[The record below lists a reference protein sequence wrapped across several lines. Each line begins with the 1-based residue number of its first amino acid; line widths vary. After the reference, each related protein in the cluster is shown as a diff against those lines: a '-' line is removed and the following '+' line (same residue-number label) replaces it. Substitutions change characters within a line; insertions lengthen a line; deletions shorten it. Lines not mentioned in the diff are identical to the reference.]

1 MEIGSKI
8 LGASDACKSFSHHFL
23 LRPLVFFLSSRKATR
38 SKKVEL
44 GPGVLEKRYYH
55 LKATLDDA
63 FLAEKTEE
71 FLKELIGTVEKLI
84 WRLKNQNGQST
95 CFAKVL
101 NDPTYYD
108 RRLGIVVAFNTQNQ
122 HAFLGRE
129 QIQEAIG
136 HTVKG
141 TVLVEESFYD
151 GKKGDEEIQSY
162 YFEIE
167 KLNREPFKESE
178 VKSIEEHFS
187 FDLMD
192 RVTLF
197 SYPMFLPR
205 NEEEVMRNML
215 QLSREIKFVKDLP
228 HVIIQFRN
236 QTHQKLIFDLILC
249 KVRLDGDDTLAD
261 RLMSTSGEITFRFER
276 NREMGGVR
284 KKTIKDAYLFQ
295 VDVDIK
301 SFLRRDLS
309 VDLSRARQAILE
321 KMKDFIGPLRDFN
334 GGILS
339 KEKELLVKTR
349 YEILREKTLN
359 EHLLENLFYSIQPYV
374 IRTLVDPSL
383 ISEMYLLIDQGG
395 FEENDLRYKE
405 KKEGIVAV
413 LRTHDH
419 NRCLE
424 YRAALEAEYQQ
435 AYDFGSLVY
444 SNRDG
449 YFLGLLFLSQDKT
462 QREKF
467 IKGLVQRTPKRDEKY
482 SDSGQFYESKTP

>member
-1 MEIGSKI
+1 MEVGSKI
-8 LGASDACKSFSHHFL
+8 LGATDAAKSFSHHFFF
-23 LRPLVFFLSSRKATR
+23 RPLVFFLGSRKSAK

-44 GPGVLEKRYYH
+44 SPGVLEKRYYH
-55 LKATLDDA
+55 LKATLDDH
-63 FLAEKTEE
+63 FFVERSEE

-84 WRLKNQNGQST
+84 WRLKNQRDHAQNT
-95 CFAKVL
+95 CFAKVVV
-101 NDPTYYD
+101 DPIFYE
-108 RRLGIVVAFNTQNQ
+108 RRIGIVAAFTTQNQ
-122 HAFLGRE
+122 HAFLGKE

-136 HTVKG
+136 HTIKG
-141 TVLVEESFYD
+141 ATLIEDSFYD

-162 YFEIE
+162 YFEIQ
-167 KLNREPFKESE
+167 KLNREPFKE
-178 VKSIEEHFS
+178 VDIKAIEENFS

-197 SYPMFLPR
+197 SYPMYLPR

-236 QTHQKLIFDLILC
+236 QTQQKLVFDLILC
-249 KVRLDGDDTLAD
+249 KVRLDGDETLAD
-261 RLMSTSGEITFRFER
+261 RFMEETGDITFRFER
-276 NREMGGVR
+276 NREVGDVR

-301 SFLRRDLS
+301 NFLRRDLS
-309 VDLSRARQAILE
+309 VDLSRARQTLLE
-321 KMKDFIGPLRDFN
+321 KLKEHIGPLRDFN

-349 YEILREKTLN
+349 FEILREKTLN

-374 IRTLVDPSL
+374 IRTLVDPTL
-383 ISEMYLLIDQGG
+383 ISELYILIDQGG
-395 FEENDLRYKE
+395 FEENSLRFKE

-413 LRTHDH
+413 MRSHD
-419 NRCLE
+419 NAKCLE
-424 YRAALEAEYQQ
+424 LRAALESEYQQ
-435 AYDFGSLVY
+435 GYDFGSLLY

-449 YFLGLLFLSQDKT
+449 FFLGLLFLSQDKH

-467 IKGLVQRTPKRDEKY
+467 MKGLTRITDRFIHAAKSV
-482 SDSGQFYESKTP
+482 